1 MSRLRGQ
8 AAHLTGRRLGTTI
21 AVLLALLAASIA
33 AATLVG
39 PVPASLRTALGPGG
53 EHTPDH
59 AILFRTRLP
68 RVLLGAV
75 VGGALASAG
84 SALQALLGN
93 ALADPHLLGVSA
105 GAAVAGALVLVAGAD
120 PVSPLV
126 PLAAFVGA
134 LGTVAAVFVVART
147 SGRTSPHAIL
157 LVGVVCNALGA
168 AAIMLLNAIASY
180 AQAQGIL
187 FWIMG
192 SLTAQSYG
200 LVAVAALYALAGGAV
215 LLGQAQNLNL
225 LAAGEEG
232 AVTLGVDVEAV
243 RRRVFLAA
251 SLLVG
256 AAVAVSGMINFVGLI
271 VPHLLRLLLGPDLR
285 LLLPASFLGGA
296 VFLVWADTLARTA
309 FAPGELPVGVVT
321 ALLGGPFFLVL
332 LRRSLRRGDR

>member
-1 MSRLRGQ
+1 MTRLRGRS
-8 AAHLTGRRLGTTI
+8 AHLTRRRLATTV
-21 AVLLALLAASIA
+21 AVLLAMLAASVV

-39 PVPASLRTALGPGG
+39 PVRASLGVALGPGG
-53 EHTPDH
+53 ARTPDH

-75 VGGALASAG
+75 VGGALACAG
-84 SALQALLGN
+84 SSLQALLGN
-93 ALADPHLLGVSA
+93 VLADPHLLGVSA
-105 GAAVAGALVLVAGAD
+105 GAAVAGALALVAGAD

-126 PLAAFVGA
+126 PLAAFLGA
-134 LGTVAAVFVVART
+134 LGTVATVFVAART
-147 SGRTSPHAIL
+147 AGRTSPFAIL

-200 LVAVAALYALAGGAV
+200 LVAVAALYALAGFGA
-215 LLGQAQNLNL
+215 LLRQAQNLNL

-243 RRRVFLAA
+243 RRGVFLAA

-296 VFLVWADTLARTA
+296 VFLIWADTLARTA
-309 FAPGELPVGVVT
+309 FAPVELPVGVVT

-332 LRRSLRRGDR
+332 LRRSLRRGGA